1 MENLICRIYID
12 SPILQQINQQLIFHV
27 KTGPVALRLR
37 HGFSGA
43 GKESNINLTLYAY
56 E

>member
-37 HGFSGA
+37 HGFFGSR
-43 GKESNINLTLYAY
+43 KRI
-56 E
+56 